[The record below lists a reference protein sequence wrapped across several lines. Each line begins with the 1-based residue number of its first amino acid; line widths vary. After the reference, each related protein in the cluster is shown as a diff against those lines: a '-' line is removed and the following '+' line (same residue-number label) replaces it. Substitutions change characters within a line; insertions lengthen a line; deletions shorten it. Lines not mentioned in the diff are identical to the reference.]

1 MQVPRVGGSL
11 GGRGAFS
18 VVAVMNPIDF
28 GGHGHGH
35 GRTDSRLRPFSGLP
49 LCREKEM
56 KEMKKK
62 VKDIKREPT
71 AVWVRFM

>member
-28 GGHGHGH
+28 GGHG
-35 GRTDSRLRPFSGLP
+35 RTDGRLRPFSGLP